1 MRQPLSLQVRTRLR
15 PYFAALAGFSLASN
29 LLLLVSP
36 FYMLQVYDRILSSG
50 STDTLIWL
58 TALAVMLL
66 VVYGA
71 AEAAR
76 RRICALAGVELE
88 NFLVPKIFAKFEAGT
103 GGAPALSQ
111 DLALSARIQS
121 VFQAGSVL
129 PFIDLPFAPIFLI
142 ALFLVHPLLGAL
154 GVVGAVIVFGVA
166 VTAEMT
172 TRDASKYSQIAMT
185 AANEMAAGLERQHSA
200 MVAMGLVRGA
210 FSKWQ
215 AAKLAGQN
223 FALQATKADGKFTAI
238 SRSARQVLQIFI
250 LGAGAALALTRDVS
264 PGSIVASSI
273 ILARALG
280 PIDQIVGGWR
290 TSILAWRAWVQL
302 QQRLEEVDEQAG
314 YTPLP
319 RPQAELTLER
329 LSVVVPGAREPL
341 IHPFSYTAE
350 GGQLIALA
358 GGNGAGKT
366 TLLQTLSGAWL
377 PGSGAARLGGCN
389 LHEWRS
395 ADRGRY
401 VGYVPQD
408 VELLP
413 ATIAENI
420 GRLGAAS
427 PEAVFQAARTA
438 GAHEMIV
445 TLPDGYDTRIG
456 PGGAHLSAGQRQMIG
471 LARAL
476 FGDPVLLLLDE
487 PTANLDAAAAPQ
499 LIKALA
505 EAAGRGAIVIVS
517 SHDRRLIE
525 RANTVMLLRNGSI
538 LAATSEQYLKLATG
552 PGAATAGGQGAVG

>member
-1 MRQPLSLQVRTRLR
+1 MRQPLSLQVRTRLK
-15 PYFAALAGFSLASN
+15 PYFVALAGFSLASN

-36 FYMLQVYDRILSSG
+36 LYMLQVYDRVLSSG

-66 VVYGA
+66 AVYGA
-71 AEAAR
+71 SEAAR

-103 GGAPALSQ
+103 GGAPALSR
-111 DLALSARIQS
+111 DLALSGRIHG
-121 VFQAGSVL
+121 VLQAGSIL
-129 PFIDLPFAPIFLI
+129 PFADLPFAPIFLA
-142 ALFLVHPLLGAL
+142 ALFLVHPFLGA
-154 GVVGAVIVFGVA
+154 VGLIGAAIVFGIA

-172 TRDASKYSQIAMT
+172 TRDASKYSQSALGG
-185 AANEMAAGLERQHSA
+185 ASEMAAGLERQRSA
-200 MVAMGLVRGA
+200 MVAMGLVRAA
-210 FSKWQ
+210 FAKWRV
-215 AAKLAGQN
+215 AKQAGQR
-223 FALQATKADGKFTAI
+223 FSLQATNADGKFTAI
-238 SRSARQVLQIFI
+238 SRSTRQVLQIFI
-250 LGAGAALALTRDVS
+250 LGAGAALALTQDIS

-273 ILARALG
+273 LLARALG

-290 TSILAWRAWVQL
+290 NNVLAWRAWVQL
-302 QQRLEEVDEQAG
+302 EQDLDGIDEQAEF
-314 YTPLP
+314 TPLP
-319 RPQAELTLER
+319 RPGAELTLER

-341 IHPFSYTAE
+341 IHPFSYSVQ
-350 GGQLIALA
+350 GGQIVALA

-420 GRLGAAS
+420 GRLGGVAS
-427 PEAVFQAARTA
+427 DAVIQAAKTA

-445 TLPDGYDTRIG
+445 ALPDGYDTRVG

-499 LIKALA
+499 LIKALV
-505 EAAGRGAIVIVS
+505 EAAGRGAIVLAS

-538 LAATSEQYLKLATG
+538 LAATAEQYLKLATG

>member
-1 MRQPLSLQVRTRLR
+1 MRQPLSLQVRTRLK
-15 PYFAALAGFSLASN
+15 PYAVALAGFSLASN

-36 FYMLQVYDRILSSG
+36 LYMLQVYDRVLGSG

-66 VVYGA
+66 GVYGA
-71 AEAAR
+71 SEAAR
-76 RRICALAGVELE
+76 RRICALAGIEFE

-111 DLALSARIQS
+111 DLALAGRIQGAL
-121 VFQAGSVL
+121 QAGTIL
-129 PFIDLPFAPIFLI
+129 PFADLPFAPIFLA
-142 ALFLVHPLLGAL
+142 ALFMVHPLLGGL
-154 GVVGAVIVFGVA
+154 GLIGAAIVFGVA
-166 VTAEMT
+166 VAAEMT
-172 TRDASKYSQIAMT
+172 TRDASKYSQT
-185 AANEMAAGLERQHSA
+185 ALSGANEMAAGLERQRSA
-200 MVAMGLVRGA
+200 MVAMGLV
-210 FSKWQ
+210 Q
-215 AAKLAGQN
+215 AAFGKWKAAKRAGQD
-223 FALQATKADGKFTAI
+223 FSLQAAKADGKFTAI
-238 SRSARQVLQIFI
+238 SRAARQVLQIFI
-250 LGAGAALALTRDVS
+250 LGAGAALALTQDIS

-290 TSILAWRAWVQL
+290 SNVLAWRAWTQL
-302 QQRLEEVDEQAG
+302 QDRLDEIDEDARF
-314 YTPLP
+314 TPLP
-319 RPQAELTLER
+319 RPASELALER
-329 LSVVVPGAREPL
+329 FSVVVPGAKEPL
-341 IHPFSYTAE
+341 IHPFSYTAK
-350 GGQLIALA
+350 GGQIIALA
-358 GGNGAGKT
+358 GANGAGKT

-377 PGSGAARLGGCN
+377 PGSGAARLGGRT
-389 LHEWRS
+389 LHEWVS

-420 GRLGAAS
+420 DRLAAAG
-427 PEAVFQAARTA
+427 PDAVIQAAKTA

-445 TLPDGYDTRIG
+445 ALPDGYDTRVG

-487 PTANLDAAAAPQ
+487 PTANLDAAAAPL
-499 LIKALA
+499 LIKALV
-505 EAAGRGAIVIVS
+505 EAAARGAIVLAS

-538 LAATSEQYLKLATG
+538 LAATAEQYLKLATG
-552 PGAATAGGQGAVG
+552 PGATIPGSQGAVG